1 MCTFSLQTW
10 PTHTLIINV
19 KETRAMRNNQAVWR
33 VSLMKCV
40 STARAQKSH
49 SLNHFIN
56 ITESEHEKQTH
67 DESLGEPQTTRA
79 WVRMTFIKQR
89 SGLPQTV
96 LWFSRKP
103 STGALKEVWNRNETF
118 NETSRMSS
126 RNTTRIETRKK
137 QTKLNQSCCQLKLN
151 TKHFNLK

>member
-10 PTHTLIINV
+10 PTHTHTLIINV

-137 QTKLNQSCCQLKLN
+137 QKNKQSWTKVAAN
-151 TKHFNLK
+151 